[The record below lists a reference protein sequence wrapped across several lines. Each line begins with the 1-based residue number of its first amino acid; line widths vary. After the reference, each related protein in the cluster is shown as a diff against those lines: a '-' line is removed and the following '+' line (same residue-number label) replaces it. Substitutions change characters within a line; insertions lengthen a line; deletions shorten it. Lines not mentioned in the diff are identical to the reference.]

1 MIRSALI
8 GLVRLYQLVIS
19 PMLPRSCRF
28 FPSCSQYMIDAITI
42 HGPVRGIWMG
52 VKRILRCQPLCKGG
66 FDWVPAEEDLRCT
79 NAADQSRAG

>member
-66 FDWVPAEEDLRCT
+66 FDWVPVGEKPRRDCVD
-79 NAADQSRAG
+79 ADG

>member
-1 MIRSALI
+1 MIA
-8 GLVRLYQLVIS
+8 LVRLYQLVVS

-42 HGPVRGIWMG
+42 HGPVRGVWLG

-66 FDWVPAEEDLRCT
+66 FDFVKVDETR
-79 NAADQSRAG
+79 G

>member
-1 MIRSALI
+1 MIRGALI
-8 GLVRLYQLVIS
+8 ALVRLYQFVVS

-42 HGPVRGIWMG
+42 HGPFRGVWMG

-66 FDWVPAEEDLRCT
+66 FDFVKVEE
-79 NAADQSRAG
+79 AATSPRR